1 MINRNKTDRKAET
14 RVDLVYGVEA
24 EKMAAQPKAT
34 AMEKKNVP
42 NAAEHIDQLVARAK
56 KAQAAF
62 MDMTQEQIDTIVQQM
77 ALAGLDKHMHLA
89 KMAVEETGRG
99 VYEDKIT
106 KNIFATEYIFNSI
119 KYEKTVGVIEDNPN
133 GAYMKIAEPVGIVM
147 GITPVTNPTSTT
159 MFKALISIKTRN
171 PIIFGF
177 HPSAQKCSAEAARI
191 LHDAA
196 VKYGAPEHCIQWI
209 EYPSMD
215 ATNAL
220 MNHPDVALIL
230 ATGGA
235 GMVRAAY
242 SCGKPALGVGPGNVP
257 CFIDK
262 TAELE
267 QAVTDLILSKTF
279 DNGMIC
285 ASEQAVIIEE
295 PVFAEVKKLMQAKGC
310 RFLTKEETGKLQGMA
325 MKAESCAVNPAI
337 VGQSAKQIAEM
348 AGISVPDD
356 TKILV
361 AELDGVGPKFPLS
374 AEKLSP
380 VLACYKVKNAQEGI
394 DRAAEI
400 VAFGGMG
407 HSSVIHS
414 HDDDVIRRFAD
425 RLQTGRILVNSPST
439 HGAIG
444 DIYNTNLPSLTLG
457 CGSYGR
463 NSTSSNV
470 TAVNLLNIK
479 RVAKRT
485 VNMQWFKVPNK
496 IYFEK
501 GATQY
506 LAKMPDIHRVM
517 IVTDAM
523 MVKLGYVE
531 KLEYYL
537 RQRRTPV
544 AIEVFSDV
552 EPDPSTK
559 TVERGAEMMRSFEP
573 DFIIALGGGSPMD
586 AAKGMWLFYEYPDT
600 DFDNLKQK
608 FLDIRKRTFKYPRL
622 GQKAKFVA
630 IPTTSGTGSEV
641 TSFAVITDK
650 EKGNT
655 KYPLA
660 DYELTPDVAIIDP
673 EFVYSLPKTAVA
685 DTGMD
690 VLTHAIEAYV
700 SVMAS
705 DYTDG
710 LAIKA
715 IQLVFENLVK
725 SYREAC
731 PKAREK
737 MHNASTLAGM
747 AFANAFLGINHS
759 LAHKWGAQYHT
770 AHGRTNAILMPHV
783 IRYNAK
789 KPTKFA
795 SFPKY
800 DHFVADVRYAEI
812 ARILG
817 LPARTTE
824 EGVKSLIEAIRGLN
838 RELGIPESFQEL
850 GFDPKDFE
858 SRVDYLADRAF
869 EDQCTTANPKLPL
882 VTELAEVYRD
892 AFYGRFE

>member
-1 MINRNKTDRKAET
+1 MAVKNEVAPAKEPTAGQYIQTLIDKANKA
-14 RVDLVYGVEA
+14 
-24 EKMAAQPKAT
+24 
-34 AMEKKNVP
+34 
-42 NAAEHIDQLVARAK
+42 H
-56 KAQAAF
+56 AAF
-62 MDMTQEQIDTIVQQM
+62 MKMDQKQIDRIVQAM
-77 ALAGLDKHMHLA
+77 ALAGLDKHMMLA

-106 KNIFATEYIFNSI
+106 KNIFATEYVYHSI
-119 KYEKTVGVIEDNPN
+119 KYDKTVGVIEDNE
-133 GAYMKIAEPVGIVM
+133 YESFQKIAEPVGIIM

-177 HPSAQKCSAEAARI
+177 HPSAQNCSREAAKI
-191 LHDAA
+191 LRDAA
-196 VKYGAPEHCIQWI
+196 VKHGAPADCIQWI
-209 EYPSMD
+209 DDPSMD
-215 ATNAL
+215 RTNEL
-220 MNHPDVALIL
+220 MNHNDVALIL
-230 ATGGA
+230 ATGGS

-257 CFIDK
+257 CFIEKSADIN
-262 TAELE
+262 
-267 QAVTDLILSKTF
+267 QAVTDLILSKSF

-295 PVFAEVKKLMQAKGC
+295 PIFDQVKKKMIANGCYFVNKDEAAK
-310 RFLTKEETGKLQGMA
+310 LTAGA
-325 MKAESCAVNPAI
+325 INAEKCAVNPAI
-337 VGQSAKQIAEM
+337 VGQSAVSIAKLCGIEVP
-348 AGISVPDD
+348 AG

-361 AELDGVGPKFPLS
+361 AEIEGVGTKFPLS

-380 VLACYKVKNAQEGI
+380 VLACYKVKTAAEGI
-394 DRAAEI
+394 ERAAEV

-414 HDDDVIRRFAD
+414 TNEEVIGKFAD
-425 RLQTGRILVNSPST
+425 RLQTGRIIVNSPST

-444 DIYNTNLPSLTLG
+444 DIYNTNMPSLTLG

-470 TAVNLLNIK
+470 TAVNLINVK
-479 RVAKRT
+479 RVARRT

-496 IYFEK
+496 VYFEK

-506 LAKMPDIHRVM
+506 LAKMPDITRVA
-517 IVTDAM
+517 IITDAM

-531 KLEYYL
+531 KVEHYL
-537 RQRRTPV
+537 RQRQMPV

-552 EPDPSTK
+552 EPDPSTT
-559 TVERGAEMMRSFEP
+559 TVDRGTEMMRRFQP
-573 DFIIALGGGSPMD
+573 DCIIALGGGSPMD
-586 AAKGMWLFYEYPDT
+586 AAKAMWLFYEYPDT
-600 DFDNLKQK
+600 DFNDLKQK
-608 FLDIRKRTFKYPRL
+608 FMDIRKRIYKYPRL
-622 GQKAKFVA
+622 GVKAKFVA

-650 EKGNT
+650 NQGNT

-660 DYELTPDVAIIDP
+660 DYELTPDVAIVDP
-673 EFVYSLPKTAVA
+673 EFVYSLPRTAVA

-700 SVMAS
+700 SVMAN

-715 IQLVFENLVK
+715 IQLVFQYLEQSALQGDK
-725 SYREAC
+725 L
-731 PKAREK
+731 AREK
-737 MHNASTLAGM
+737 MHNASTIAGM

-759 LAHKWGAQYHT
+759 LAHKWGGQYHT

-800 DHFVADVRYAEI
+800 SHFVADERYAEI

-824 EGVKSLIEAIRGLN
+824 EGVTSLINAIRKLN
-838 RELGIPESFQEL
+838 KTLGIEESFQEI
-850 GFDPKDFE
+850 GFDAKDFE
-858 SRVDYLADRAF
+858 AHVDYLADRAF

-882 VTELAEVYRD
+882 VTELADVYRN
-892 AFYGRFE
+892 AFYGKFE